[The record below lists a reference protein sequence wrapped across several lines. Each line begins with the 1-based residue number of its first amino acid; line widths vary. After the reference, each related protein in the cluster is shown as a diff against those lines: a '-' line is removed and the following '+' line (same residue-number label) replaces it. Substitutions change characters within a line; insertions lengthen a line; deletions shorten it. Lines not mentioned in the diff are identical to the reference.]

1 MTWTPRIIPGGATP
15 RRAPP
20 LEWWHIDHGYAEAV
34 MVQWPTT
41 TRWEGT
47 EIRIAAYARASFII
61 TDAGPQ
67 FLAGHRPDETTIR
80 ELAED
85 YERWRAEHEA
95 DPHHTLESPRWG
107 ARYRR

>member
-15 RRAPP
+15 RRPPP

-34 MVQWPTT
+34 MVQWPADGP
-41 TRWEGT
+41 RGGLC
-47 EIRIAAYARASFII
+47 RASFIMA
-61 TDAGPQ
+61 DDGPQ
-67 FLAGHRPDETTIR
+67 FLAGHRPDATTLR

-85 YERWRAEHEA
+85 YERWRAEQEA
-95 DPHHTLESPRWG
+95 SPAHTLESPRWG